1 MQIYSS
7 TGLLTFKSMFYHDF
21 YSIFSAQNLS
31 QHKARFKPE
40 MEIMDK
46 SHGLVVA
53 INSSKLWSLKEYR
66 NFIEEGNV
74 DTILKKLI

>member
-31 QHKARFKPE
+31 QHKTRFKPE

-53 INSSKLWSLKEYR
+53 TVVSLDHSK
-66 NFIEEGNV
+66 NIE
-74 DTILKKLI
+74 IS